1 MAELEH
7 YRVDAEASRFTA
19 QAFAAGLFSA
29 FGHDPLIGIR
39 DFQGEAEFV
48 PGTFENASLKLTI
61 NASSLVVL
69 DDVKEKDR
77 QEIQRTMQSDVLETG
92 KYPQIVFESKN
103 IALSRMSEGRYRVRV
118 IGALTLHGV
127 TQNNLW
133 LNGEVEI
140 GGDNL
145 RSKGDFAV
153 KQTDFKIKPVSVVGG
168 TLKLKNEVKCSF
180 DIVWRSGP

>member
-1 MAELEH
+1 
-7 YRVDAEASRFTA
+7 
-19 QAFAAGLFSA
+19 
-29 FGHDPLIGIR
+29 
-39 DFQGEAEFV
+39 
-48 PGTFENASLKLTI
+48 
-61 NASSLVVL
+61 
-69 DDVKEKDR
+69 
-77 QEIQRTMQSDVLETG
+77 
-92 KYPQIVFESKN
+92 
-103 IALSRMSEGRYRVRV
+103 MSEGRYRVRV